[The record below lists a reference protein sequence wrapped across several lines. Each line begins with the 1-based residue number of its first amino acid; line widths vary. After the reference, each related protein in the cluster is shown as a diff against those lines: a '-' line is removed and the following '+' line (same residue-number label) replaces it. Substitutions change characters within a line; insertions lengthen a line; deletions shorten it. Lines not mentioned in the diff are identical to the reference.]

1 MSALL
6 SKKREDSS
14 QTISGKNFPSVI
26 VESKADDPRSPLR
39 GIATWR
45 FVLAFCVAL
54 AADTVGIYFGEI
66 FAVVFDVAVA
76 IVLIAILGFNWIIIP
91 ALLVEAVPGLG
102 LFPTWVLAVLA
113 MAGWNTMKNK

>member
-6 SKKREDSS
+6 PKNGEDSS
-14 QTISGKNFPSVI
+14 QAINEKRYPPVI
-26 VESKADDPRSPLR
+26 IESIPDDSKSTLR

-45 FVLAFCVAL
+45 FVVAFCVAM
-54 AADTVGIYFGEI
+54 AADTVGLYFGEI
-66 FAVVFDVAVA
+66 FVVVFDVAVA